1 MNRAI
6 HHPRFHIL
14 GPGGIG
20 SLCAYYFH
28 QHNIPFTLFHRKA
41 PPFPPTPPPRG
52 SRQSKSPSIDSSTT
66 GHVAY
71 PPTTLKY
78 MNLTALDTASV
89 APQSI
94 DGIEWEPLYPIID
107 KELFG
112 YDPIY
117 NDLSRSP
124 IHQLLVTTKTY
135 QTVEALSKIRH
146 RLRPWTTIVL
156 MQNGMGVREEIC
168 ESMGWTDNDWE
179 RPNFVQGVISHGA
192 QKNGDTII
200 HTGKGLVWL
209 APVLDAVQS
218 RRPKRPL
225 ASTSPVPRG
234 SSGVSPTLE
243 AFLAQGSKTIPD
255 VNAMLQVQETSNSDE
270 DSLEMKFPTLVRPAS
285 KDVRYAPY
293 PYDTPATLSAR
304 FSDRPFSD
312 FYTPPSSAEE
322 LLALRTRSLYETLL
336 AFQQLSDDMSLT
348 LIRPDQLLA
357 IQLSK
362 LIVNASVNPIATLLE
377 STNGEIVDNKETLQA
392 VKELLE
398 ESHAIM
404 VQSPEYKALDE
415 RLKSRFL
422 TLDALTKT
430 TIGIMEATKQNR
442 CSTLQDYLNGSTQ
455 CEIDY
460 MNGYFVKMAAR
471 NAASAQ
477 AGDKLEGQRPVEAK
491 LNKIVVEK
499 VKEKFATAAASRS
512 STEK

>member
-1 MNRAI
+1 
-6 HHPRFHIL
+6 
-14 GPGGIG
+14 
-20 SLCAYYFH
+20 
-28 QHNIPFTLFHRKA
+28 
-41 PPFPPTPPPRG
+41 
-52 SRQSKSPSIDSSTT
+52 
-66 GHVAY
+66 
-71 PPTTLKY
+71 
-78 MNLTALDTASV
+78 MNLTSLDSASV
-89 APQSI
+89 APQCI

-156 MQNGMGVREEIC
+156 MQNGMGIREEIC

-192 QKNGDTII
+192 QKNGDTIV

-209 APVLDAVQS
+209 APVLDTVQS
-218 RRPKRPL
+218 SRPKRPL
-225 ASTSPVPRG
+225 ASTSTAAKG
-234 SSGVSPTLE
+234 WTSEDSLTLE
-243 AFLAQGSKTIPD
+243 AFLAQGTRTIPD
-255 VNAMLQVQETSNSDE
+255 VNALLKVEETKNDDE
-270 DSLEMKFPTLVRPAS
+270 DNLGMKFPTLVRPAS
-285 KDVRYAPY
+285 NDVRYAPY
-293 PYDTPATLSAR
+293 PYDTPAALSAR

-312 FYTPPSSAEE
+312 FYTPPSSAKE
-322 LLALRTRSLYETLL
+322 LLALRTRSLYETLF
-336 AFQQLSDDMSLT
+336 AFQQLSTDMSLT

-404 VQSPEYKALDE
+404 VQSSEYKALDE
-415 RLKSRFL
+415 RLKDRFL

-430 TIGIMEATKQNR
+430 TVGILEATKQNQ
-442 CSTLQDYLNGSTQ
+442 CSTLQDYLNGSAQ

-460 MNGYFVKMAAR
+460 MNGYFVKMATR
-471 NAASAQ
+471 NAAGAQ
-477 AGDKLEGQRPVEAK
+477 KGDKLEGQRPVEPK
-491 LNKIVVEK
+491 LNRIVVEK
-499 VKEKFATAAASRS
+499 VKEKFATAAANRS
-512 STEK
+512 SVEK